1 MRGSTGNSSDQRAK
15 MAPLVDSNLLRF
27 LAKQKK
33 QIGVPTIELDATGDS
48 SRRRDSEAIGERP
61 KAKQQVSLSKNS
73 YSRPINPTLSY
84 LGNLNE
90 NISFGQYNA
99 HRIARELIA
108 IGADEEQGKNAGTAV
123 QDYVLSRI
131 MRRRIRQFLRER
143 DILWTNGE
151 QSNEIDR
158 NRSRRQDMDTLKS
171 LEKEIDTSKIED
183 VRAGKVIEV
192 MCEYGLTGKD
202 IATIFEHTPSIAMMT
217 ARTPKIIAD
226 DARVPGDEGFTERL
240 SKMFTDR
247 LNDETSESGN
257 SQMDTEQKL
266 KPKES
271 VGTETVEDILKQ
283 SFAGLLCKTLK
294 LRKYDARKV
303 LRACPGLLSIKGS
316 NAAEQVVKLMSS
328 LGVSTSSLARDKKA
342 LPVILS
348 RSPASLFRLV
358 AFLSSDAVRMPLDK
372 IGPLLRRAECVDIL
386 NAVAPI
392 PQQGLNLTLGSTV
405 VDGNSINSKSVLSI
419 LGRSS
424 GDRREQI
431 DSIYAVM
438 ASTAIFLRQE
448 VGINDLDRII
458 SAYPNVLLLDGPTQ
472 VIPICVFLVDKIGIW
487 QEDMPRVL
495 ETFPAILG
503 GDLSKMEEIAAYL
516 LSLEVAEESLS
527 SIIRAFPSTLFLDIQ
542 THIGPVV
549 DFLRKIGVENI
560 GRFITRLPPVLGYSV
575 DDELIPKW
583 NYISRTC
590 DFSYYEVVRFPA
602 FFSYP
607 LDRVI
612 MSRYQY
618 LIDVKRIPP
627 TLVGIDEALRF
638 GDKDFATRVAGDTD
652 GGVAFSKFLK
662 ERKKQQARETKR
674 KAYQSRYN
682 NGGRNRSTTADSK
695 TIEISDSPESNID
708 R

>member
-1 MRGSTGNSSDQRAK
+1 
-15 MAPLVDSNLLRF
+15 
-27 LAKQKK
+27 
-33 QIGVPTIELDATGDS
+33 
-48 SRRRDSEAIGERP
+48 
-61 KAKQQVSLSKNS
+61 
-73 YSRPINPTLSY
+73 
-84 LGNLNE
+84 
-90 NISFGQYNA
+90 
-99 HRIARELIA
+99 
-108 IGADEEQGKNAGTAV
+108 
-123 QDYVLSRI
+123 
-131 MRRRIRQFLRER
+131 
-143 DILWTNGE
+143 
-151 QSNEIDR
+151 
-158 NRSRRQDMDTLKS
+158 
-171 LEKEIDTSKIED
+171 
-183 VRAGKVIEV
+183 
-192 MCEYGLTGKD
+192 
-202 IATIFEHTPSIAMMT
+202 
-217 ARTPKIIAD
+217 
-226 DARVPGDEGFTERL
+226 
-240 SKMFTDR
+240 
-247 LNDETSESGN
+247 
-257 SQMDTEQKL
+257 
-266 KPKES
+266 
-271 VGTETVEDILKQ
+271 
-283 SFAGLLCKTLK
+283 
-294 LRKYDARKV
+294 V

-448 VGINDLDRII
+448 VGIKDLDRII

-542 THIGPVV
+542 TNIGPVV

-560 GRFITRLPPVLGYSV
+560 GRFIT
-575 DDELIPKW
+575 
-583 NYISRTC
+583 
-590 DFSYYEVVRFPA
+590 
-602 FFSYP
+602 
-607 LDRVI
+607 
-612 MSRYQY
+612 
-618 LIDVKRIPP
+618 
-627 TLVGIDEALRF
+627 
-638 GDKDFATRVAGDTD
+638 
-652 GGVAFSKFLK
+652 
-662 ERKKQQARETKR
+662 
-674 KAYQSRYN
+674 
-682 NGGRNRSTTADSK
+682 
-695 TIEISDSPESNID
+695 
-708 R
+708 

>member
-1 MRGSTGNSSDQRAK
+1 

-33 QIGVPTIELDATGDS
+33 QIGVPTIELDVTGDS
-48 SRRRDSEAIGERP
+48 SRRRDSEEIGERP
-61 KAKQQVSLSKNS
+61 KAKQQVSQSKNS

-90 NISFGQYNA
+90 NVSFGQYNA

-123 QDYVLSRI
+123 QNYVLSRI
-131 MRRRIRQFLRER
+131 MRQRIRQFLRER
-143 DILWTNGE
+143 DILWESGE
-151 QSNEIDR
+151 QSNDLDR
-158 NRSRRQDMDTLKS
+158 NRSRPQDMDTLKS
-171 LEKEIDTSKIED
+171 LEKEIGTSKLEEI
-183 VRAGKVIEV
+183 RAGKVIEV

-240 SKMFTDR
+240 SEMLTDR

-257 SQMDTEQKL
+257 SQMDTEQKI
-266 KPKES
+266 KPKET

-283 SFAGLLCKTLK
+283 SFAGLLCETLK

-419 LGRSS
+419 LGQSN
-424 GDRREQI
+424 GDRRERI

-448 VGINDLDRII
+448 VGIKDLGKII

-472 VIPICVFLVDKIGIW
+472 VIP
-487 QEDMPRVL
+487 
-495 ETFPAILG
+495 T
-503 GDLSKMEEIAAYL
+503 
-516 LSLEVAEESLS
+516 
-527 SIIRAFPSTLFLDIQ
+527 SIV
-542 THIGPVV
+542 PVV

-575 DDELIPKW
+575 KDELIPKW

-627 TLVGIDEALRF
+627 PLVGIDEALRF

-662 ERKKQQARETKR
+662 ERKKQKARETKR
-674 KAYQSRYN
+674 KARDTKRKAYQSKHN
-682 NGGRNRSTTADSK
+682 NGGRNRSTTVDSK
-695 TIEISDSPESNID
+695 TIEMSDSPESNTD